1 MKSIYQRHIKCE
13 NSIFY
18 KTITNANAS
27 VTATAQQQESWQ
39 IKCGFQLKPEW
50 M

>member
-18 KTITNANAS
+18 ETITNANAS
-27 VTATAQQQESWQ
+27 VTATVATTRKQAN
-39 IKCGFQLKPEW
+39 
-50 M
+50 